1 MRTTKEAKK
10 KWHDLFSL
18 TKKKESERRRLAK
31 GTGGGPPPP
40 ADLSGWEKKVKYRPK
55 TIND

>member
-1 MRTTKEAKK
+1 MRTTKETKK

-31 GTGGGPPPP
+31 GTGGAPPP

-55 TIND
+55 KIND